1 MCNRPHLSSA
11 AIGLFYG
18 SPLRLRPLPTMDPLS
33 ISPVMQF
40 DAIRC
45 HCDAMRFPQP
55 KPYLPDRDRV
65 PMVQRSSRVSAST
78 MHKGK
83 SITAP
88 YTAHRRIS
96 ESTSTRISFFCPHS
110 TCPRSVRDLRSTTT
124 YRIVSFRGAGSQSFV
139 GQGQENKSS
148 PPRAWA
154 THTERTDQTIFL
166 IFGRPLR
173 SPPSNQRRP
182 AKAAKPSQTIQL

>member
-18 SPLRLRPLPTMDPLS
+18 SPLRLRPLPTTGPPLHLPS
-33 ISPVMQF
+33 

-45 HCDAMRFPQP
+45 HCDAIRFPQP

-96 ESTSTRISFFCPHS
+96 ESTSTRISFTAPMS
-110 TCPRSVRDLRSTTT
+110 PIYVRDLRSSTPYYLS
-124 YRIVSFRGAGSQSFV
+124 YRIFLGSRNSFV
-139 GQGQENKSS
+139 GQGQETKSS

-154 THTERTDQTIFL
+154 TIAHTERTDQINFL

>member
-11 AIGLFYG
+11 TIGLFYG
-18 SPLRLRPLPTMDPLS
+18 SPLRLRPLPIMDPLS

-96 ESTSTRISFFCPHS
+96 ESTSTRICFPAPIVHVPDPSEIYGVLLP
-110 TCPRSVRDLRSTTT
+110 
-124 YRIVSFRGAGSQSFV
+124 IVSYLFGE
-139 GQGQENKSS
+139 QEVS
-148 PPRAWA
+148 PSW
-154 THTERTDQTIFL
+154 
-166 IFGRPLR
+166 
-173 SPPSNQRRP
+173 
-182 AKAAKPSQTIQL
+182 AKAKKTNLLLPERGPPTRR

>member
-18 SPLRLRPLPTMDPLS
+18 SPLRLRPLPTTGPPLHLLG
-33 ISPVMQF
+33 

-96 ESTSTRISFFCPHS
+96 ESTSTRISFPAPIS
-110 TCPRSVRDLRSTTT
+110 PISVRDLRSSTPYYCT
-124 YRIVSFRGAGSQSFV
+124 YRIFSGSRKSVLRGPRPRKQIF
-139 GQGQENKSS
+139 SS
-148 PPRAWA
+148 PSVGHHPHGENR
-154 THTERTDQTIFL
+154 RIFSFSADL
-166 IFGRPLR
+166 CDRRPLTR
-173 SPPSNQRRP
+173 EEP
-182 AKAAKPSQTIQL
+182 AKVAKPSQTIQL